1 MLRIEFTVEGNPKG
15 KERPRFTRGGICY
28 TPKATVDYEKRVR
41 DAYIAAGGELIENPV
56 RIRIEAF
63 YNIPKCT
70 KKSDAILMESSDI
83 LPTKKPDIDNIIK
96 IVCDGL
102 NGVAYNDDE
111 QVCIVYCEKRYSH
124 EPQVRVVVQEL
135 IL

>member
-1 MLRIEFTVEGNPKG
+1 MLRIEFTVEGNPHG
-15 KERPRFTRGGICY
+15 KERPRFTKCGICY
-28 TPKATVDYEKRVR
+28 TPKTTTAYEKKVR
-41 DAYIAAGGELIENPV
+41 DAYIAAGGEMIDNPV

-63 YNIPKCT
+63 YRIPKSV
-70 KKSDAILMESSDI
+70 KKADIQLMECGVT

-102 NGVAYNDDE
+102 NGVAYSDDA
-111 QVCIVYCEKRYSH
+111 QVCIVYAEKRYSH